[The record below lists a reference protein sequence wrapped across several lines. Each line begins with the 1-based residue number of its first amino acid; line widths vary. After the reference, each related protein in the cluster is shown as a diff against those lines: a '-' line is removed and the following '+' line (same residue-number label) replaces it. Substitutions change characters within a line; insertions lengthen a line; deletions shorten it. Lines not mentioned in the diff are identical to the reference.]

1 MKRRTK
7 QGDPHSFDT
16 NWRNRKETHYNH
28 FTLGAPIN
36 QVQLA
41 FRCHFE
47 VFSEILEKHP
57 TSGQKLL
64 ETGCGRGTL
73 SNYFA
78 VGGWEVVLLDYNQ
91 IVLDVAKSVF
101 ETQDLKVKYQ
111 RGDVLDLKFPD
122 ASFDVVTNI
131 GLLEHFEDIQ
141 KVIDEQIRVLKP
153 RGWFFSYVVP
163 EHPEN
168 VQKYFGWINSLLK
181 FFTFSWL
188 QNNKNHKP
196 DVFRSD
202 KFSDRYLSCIRSEDT
217 RKIITHGM
225 YPFPMV
231 SHSPEFPFS
240 LLPKPLEFL
249 LVYTFRTIL
258 AIRKR
263 FYGRHGWVCNE
274 KFGQA
279 FLIAVQKK

>member
-1 MKRRTK
+1 M
-7 QGDPHSFDT
+7 
-16 NWRNRKETHYNH
+16 
-28 FTLGAPIN
+28 
-36 QVQLA
+36 
-41 FRCHFE
+41 
-47 VFSEILEKHP
+47 
-57 TSGQKLL
+57 
-64 ETGCGRGTL
+64 
-73 SNYFA
+73 
-78 VGGWEVVLLDYNQ
+78 
-91 IVLDVAKSVF
+91 DVAKSVF

-153 RGWFFSYVVP
+153 RGWFSYVVP

-225 YPFPMV
+225 YPFLWSAIAPNSLFLSCR
-231 SHSPEFPFS
+231 SH
-240 LLPKPLEFL
+240 
-249 LVYTFRTIL
+249 
-258 AIRKR
+258 
-263 FYGRHGWVCNE
+263 
-274 KFGQA
+274 
-279 FLIAVQKK
+279 